1 MTPKATSPPKSPT
14 PEPTPA
20 TAAPS
25 TPTPKHLKSGSNGS
39 SSTIS
44 NPDDADF
51 STNRISFSSGRVFRP
66 DPTKEEIENKTP
78 EELRAQYPPDDARAM
93 SPRRSS
99 AETDQMHQNARIS
112 IQRYVL
118 RRPEYS
124 M

>member
-1 MTPKATSPPKSPT
+1 MTPNAISPPESPN

-20 TAAPS
+20 SAEPT
-25 TPTPKHLKSGSNGS
+25 TPNPKHLKSVSNGS

-44 NPDDADF
+44 NPDDSDF

-78 EELRAQYPPDDARAM
+78 DELRAQYPSDDARAM

-112 IQRYVL
+112 IQRYVFL
-118 RRPEYS
+118 QQE
-124 M
+124 